1 MDLQDCSWQQMQT
14 FSSISPKV
22 CQIGQKHQGT
32 WSVNT
37 TIGEV
42 TTLLLFRSR
51 DTTSYLVGKK
61 GIINSNKNKAHARL

>member
-14 FSSISPKV
+14 FNSISKKV

-42 TTLLLFRSR
+42 TTLLLFR
-51 DTTSYLVGKK
+51 
-61 GIINSNKNKAHARL
+61 